1 MKDPIRF
8 LHDPPNSAI
17 AALLSAARDTRP
29 PDGSRDRVLRRL
41 GLGTAALGAA
51 ATATNAMTEGT
62 TLATTAGL
70 LPHAS
75 QASAGAKTFAAAT
88 LTNVSQWST
97 GTILKVVGA
106 SLALG
111 GGAVVGVLA
120 AFSEPST
127 SAARPSAAG
136 AIAAVQTATAPN
148 PSAHAEVASAQIDDE
163 RQLGRPATSAVA
175 RRLAPSTQVSAG
187 TLAGELA
194 LLDEARRAPPAR
206 ALELLA
212 TFRARYPRAAMGYEA
227 SVLRINSLE
236 QLGRSVEAV
245 EVARGVLRS
254 YPKGPATPR
263 LRLLVGDTR

>member
-62 TLATTAGL
+62 
-70 LPHAS
+70 
-75 QASAGAKTFAAAT
+75 AAT

-97 GTILKVVGA
+97 GTILKIVGA

-120 AFSEPST
+120 AFSAPSA
-127 SAARPSAAG
+127 SSESPSAAI
-136 AIAAVQTATAPN
+136 AIAAVGTAKAPS
-148 PSAHAEVASAQIDDE
+148 PSANPHAEVASAQVNDE
-163 RQLGRPATSAVA
+163 RQLERPATSAVA
-175 RRLAPSTQVSAG
+175 RRLAPPAQVSAG

-236 QLGRSVEAV
+236 QLGRRVEAV